1 VVLSTLAIAA
11 LFSPL
16 RRRLQVII
24 DRRFFRQKYN
34 AERAVAT
41 FAAAARS
48 ETALNEI
55 TGQMLSVVEE
65 TVQPEQVWVW
75 MKDGKQEPR

>member
-1 VVLSTLAIAA
+1 LLIAA

-16 RRRLQVII
+16 RRRLQAVI
-24 DRRFFRQKYN
+24 DRRFYRQKYD
-34 AERAVAT
+34 AEQAVAA

-48 ETALNEI
+48 ETALNAI
-55 TGQMLSVVEE
+55 TGQMVSVVEE

-75 MKDGKQEPR
+75 MRDGGQPW